1 MAISFD
7 SLLEEAPASHFRD
20 WLSGGCP
27 STVLFQSQMTCRSH
41 LDKIGK
47 RDLYIRYILIC
58 FSNNINYTEN
68 IYFSLLVSYI
78 HEKIL
83 LSSYFDFIVYLRSI
97 VVNHYILLHV
107 NLFNIDKRISF
118 LPICKEKIAFVTT
131 KCLPLLSIC
140 LSNKFLPFKFS

>member
-27 STVLFQSQMTCRSH
+27 STVLYQSQMTCRSH

-83 LSSYFDFIVYLRSI
+83 LSSYFDLIVYLRSI
-97 VVNHYILLHV
+97 VVNHYILLH
-107 NLFNIDKRISF
+107 DKRISF
-118 LPICKEKIAFVTT
+118 LPICKEKIA